1 MGAERQNVT
10 ISLPVSVLKKA
21 RHIAVDEGSSLSGLL
36 ASYVERV
43 VDDTA
48 VRERAAKRIKR
59 RLAEGMDLGTCGDI
73 GWSRDDVHER

>member
-1 MGAERQNVT
+1 MERQNVT

-21 RHIAVDEGSSLSGLL
+21 RHIAVEEGASLSGLL

-43 VDDTA
+43 VDDA
-48 VRERAAKRIKR
+48 AARERAAKRIRR
-59 RLAEGMDLGTCGDI
+59 RLVEGMDLGTGGDL